1 MATSNNE
8 ATPSNSVTPT
18 PAGPNALREKAA
30 EFLAAHGEISYTYEE
45 ERAVLRRINW
55 RVLPILLGSYFFQQ
69 LDKSSLSYVSIF
81 GIIEDANLVGR
92 QYSWLSSILYFAQLV
107 WQPAAAFILVKLP
120 YGKVIA
126 GAVFLWGVSQAI
138 MAAPTNFAGLLG
150 MRFCLGTFEAM
161 IAPSCVAV
169 TQMWW
174 RRQEQTMVTSAW
186 SAMNGLTFIIG
197 SLATYGLGHI
207 KSDSLY
213 RYQVI
218 FLFCGLLT
226 IVWAVIVLILMPDSP
241 METKYLKQ
249 SEKLIAVERLRANQM
264 GVASRQWR
272 WDHAIE
278 TLLDVKT
285 WCWSILILAISIA
298 SGGIGTFGNLIVRS
312 FGYTE
317 FQTILFNI
325 PFGVIQ
331 IIAIMGTGW
340 IATRFQR
347 KGLVIAGTAVLP
359 IIGSVL
365 MLTVPREQKAVLL
378 FGYYLVSCMAAITPL
393 VYSWQAQNTA
403 GDTKKKTTSG
413 MVFAFMCAG
422 NIVGMSNAPEKAHHP
437 NSMLTDTGPLI
448 YQPSD
453 APLYRPG
460 LISNLIMF
468 VLVAALGIT
477 IPFYLMFL
485 NRRHAKR
492 REELGKN
499 AVIVDESMMRN
510 RNMERSKAVD
520 IELEE
525 DGQQRQQRT
534 LQEDNALH
542 DMTDLKNEDFIYVY

>member
-1 MATSNNE
+1 MSTPKNNTQDVD
-8 ATPSNSVTPT
+8 AVTPAPT
-18 PAGPNALREKAA
+18 AAAEAPAGPNALREKAA
-30 EFLAAHGEISYTYEE
+30 EFLAAHGEIAYTYEE

-161 IAPSCVAV
+161 IAPSCIAV

-186 SAMNGLTFIIG
+186 SAMNGVTFIVG

-213 RYQVI
+213 RYQII

-226 IVWAVIVLILMPDSP
+226 IVWGVIVLILMPDSP
-241 METKYLKQ
+241 METKYLKER
-249 SEKLIAVERLRANQM
+249 EKLIAVERLRANQM

-278 TLLDVKT
+278 TLLDLKT
-285 WCWSILILAISIA
+285 WCWFVLILAISIA

-312 FGYTE
+312 FGYNE

-340 IATRFQR
+340 IATRVQH

-365 MLTVPREQKAVLL
+365 MLTVPRNQKGVLL

-413 MVFAFMCAG
+413 MVF
-422 NIVGMSNAPEKAHHP
+422 VGMC
-437 NSMLTDTGPLI
+437 PLI

-468 VLVAALGIT
+468 VLVAVLGVT

-499 AVIVDESMMRN
+499 AVLVDESMMRN
-510 RNMERSKAVD
+510 RNMEQSKAVN

-525 DGQQRQQRT
+525 DGQPRQQRT
-534 LQEDNALH
+534 LEEDNALH